1 MPGVQGLI
9 AELAYL
15 QRSCTYLIDA
25 LRDVERTA
33 GSLDDLDPMREAMI
47 EAVTGQEASFI
58 KHHLDSAARSAED
71 WRARIEAA
79 AG

>member
-1 MPGVQGLI
+1 MRSVQGLL

-33 GSLDDLDPMREAMI
+33 GALDELDPMREAMV
-47 EAVTGQEASFI
+47 EAINQQEASFI

>member
-15 QRSCTYLIDA
+15 QRSCMYLIDA

>member
-1 MPGVQGLI
+1 MRSVQGLL

-25 LRDVERTA
+25 LRDVERSA
-33 GSLDDLDPMREAMI
+33 GSFGDLDPMQEAMI
-47 EAVTGQEASFI
+47 EVTTQQEASFI

>member
-1 MPGVQGLI
+1 MRSVQGLL

-15 QRSCTYLIDA
+15 QRSCSYLIDA
-25 LRDVERTA
+25 LHDVERTA

-47 EAVTGQEASFI
+47 EAITRQEASFI

-71 WRARIEAA
+71 WRARIEEAC
-79 AG
+79 G